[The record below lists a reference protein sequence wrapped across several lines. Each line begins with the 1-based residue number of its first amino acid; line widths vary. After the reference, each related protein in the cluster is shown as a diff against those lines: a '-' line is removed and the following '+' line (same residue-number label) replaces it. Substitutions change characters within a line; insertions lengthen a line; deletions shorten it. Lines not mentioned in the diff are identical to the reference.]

1 MANYTTVNKSTD
13 YYNTVKYTATAG
25 TTSVTG
31 VGFQPSIVWTKDT
44 GRTETPPIYD
54 AVRGAGKRLLT
65 SQANAEND
73 EGSNGISFDA
83 DGFTTGQDGSSG
95 QDGNDYVSWN
105 FKGAGSGSAN
115 TDGSIS
121 STVSVDT
128 TAKQSIVKWTGTG
141 ANATVGHGL
150 GTTPALILMKNLVD
164 SEHWVVYH
172 ESLGNTQIV
181 QLNTTS
187 GFKVNSKYFNDTSP
201 TNSVFTVGD
210 GGEVNGSGDG
220 MIAYCFSNN
229 PGYFQTG
236 QYWGNANNDGP
247 FIVTGFRPSLV
258 IIKNYADSSGASN
271 NGGNWGMW
279 DNKREGYNPENE
291 VLYANVTNAQGTTNF
306 LDFFGSGF
314 KITNSDSAFN
324 NNNDRY
330 LYFAVGQTMS
340 GTNNVPC
347 NAF

>member
-13 YYNTVKYTATAG
+13 YFNTKLWTGTGSELAITGINYQPDMVWVKRKE
-25 TTSVTG
+25 
-31 VGFQPSIVWTKDT
+31 IKDHNL
-44 GRTETPPIYD
+44 YD
-54 AVRGAGKRLLT
+54 AVRAATKIIYP
-65 SQANAEND
+65 ND
-73 EGSNGISFDA
+73 SSGEDTDAQSLKSFDS
-83 DGFTTGQDGSSG
+83 DGFTLGTATNVNASG
-95 QDGNDYVSWN
+95 GTYVSWN
-105 FKGAGSGSAN
+105 WKANGAGSSN

-121 STVSVDT
+121 ATVSVDT

-150 GTTPALILMKNLVD
+150 GTAPALILMKNLVD

-220 MIAYCFSNN
+220 MIAYCFANN

-236 QYWGNANNDGP
+236 EYYGNGNNDGP
-247 FIVTGFRPSLV
+247 FIVTGFRPALV
-258 IIKNYADSSGASN
+258 LIKNYADSSGASN

-291 VLYANVTNAQGTTNF
+291 VLYANLNNAQGTTNF
-306 LDFFGSGF
+306 LDFCGSGF
-314 KITNSDSAFN
+314 KITNSDSDFN
-324 NNNDRY
+324 NNNNRY
-330 LYFAVGQTMS
+330 IYFAVGQTMS